1 MDSYRPESDKD
12 PVETREWIDSLK
24 SVVDHEGRERARFL
38 LERTLEDG
46 RRQGV
51 APVLPL
57 NTDYVNTVRLE
68 DQPEFPGD
76 EALERKIRRIIRWNA
91 AAMVHRANKKYD
103 GLGGHISTYASSAT
117 LYEIGFNHF
126 FRGKDGDGLGDQV
139 YYQGHASPGMYS
151 RSFLEG
157 RIDEDHM
164 QHFRRETARGH
175 GLSSYPHP
183 RLMPD
188 YWEFPTVSMGL
199 GPIGAIYQ
207 ARFNRYMENRGLA
220 DTSKSHVWCFVG
232 DGETDEP
239 ETLGALRIAAGEK
252 LDNLTFIVNCNL
264 QRLDGPVRGNGKI
277 IQDLE
282 AVFRGSGWD
291 VTKVI
296 WGDNW
301 DELFARDKEGVL
313 RDHLNAVVDGEWQRL
328 TTASGET
335 VRKAFF
341 ARDPRMLELVSH
353 LSDDQVGALRRGGHS
368 NRKVYAGYKRAL
380 ESKGRPSVILAHTVK
395 GWRLGESF
403 EGSNVTHSKKKMQA
417 AELKAFR
424 DVLELPISDDK
435 LEEFPFYHPGANS
448 PEVQYLTERRRTLG
462 GPLPKRR
469 TSVDVQLETP
479 KAELFGEF
487 YQGMAKGEAS
497 TTMVFSR
504 MLAKLLRDK
513 KIGKRVVPI
522 VPDEART
529 FGMDALF
536 GQVGI
541 YAAHGQLYEPIDK
554 GKLLYYRES
563 KDGQVLEE
571 GITEAGSMASFTAAA
586 TSYSVLGQPM
596 IPFYIFYS
604 MFGFQRTGD
613 QLWAAGDS
621 MARGFVLGAT
631 AGRTTLNGEG
641 LQHEDGHS
649 HMAAMSVPNV
659 VAYDVAYAFELAAVI
674 EDGLSRMYEKNE
686 NIYYYIT
693 LQNEDYPMPPMPEGA
708 REGVLKGIYKFKSA
722 EKKLKNHVQLFGS
735 GSIMTQVLRA
745 QALLAEKF
753 DISADI
759 WGVTSYQQLR
769 NDGMSCERFNRLNP
783 EAEPRVPYLTQVLSG
798 VDGPFIAASDYIKA
812 TADVVARFIPGRFVP
827 LGTDG
832 FGMSDTREALRRHFE
847 VDAENIV
854 IGALDGLRQDGKL
867 TAKDVASA
875 LKQLGVDSGKV
886 EPMRV

>member
-1 MDSYRPESDKD
+1 MDSYRPESDRD

-38 LERTLEDG
+38 LERTIEDG

-57 NTDYVNTVRLE
+57 NTDYVNTVRVE
-68 DQPEFPGD
+68 EQPEFPGD
-76 EALERKIRRIIRWNA
+76 EYLESRIRRIIRWNA
-91 AAMVHRANKKYD
+91 AVMVNRANKKYD
-103 GLGGHISTYASSAT
+103 GIGGHISTYASSAT

-126 FRGKDGDGLGDQV
+126 FRGKDGEGLGDQV
-139 YYQGHASPGMYS
+139 YFQGHASPGMYS

-157 RIDEDHM
+157 RFTVDHM
-164 QHFRRETARGH
+164 EHFRRETERGK

-183 RLMPD
+183 RLMND

-252 LDNLTFIVNCNL
+252 LDNLTFVVNCNL

-282 AVFRGSGWD
+282 AVFRGSGWE
-291 VTKVI
+291 VVKVI

-301 DELFARDKEGVL
+301 DEIFARDTEGVL
-313 RDHLNAVVDGEWQRL
+313 RDHLNTIVDGEWQRL

-353 LSDDQVGALRRGGHS
+353 LTDDQVGKLRRGGHS
-368 NRKVYAGYKRAL
+368 SHKVYAGYKRAL
-380 ESKGRPSVILAHTVK
+380 ETKGRPTVVLAHTVK
-395 GWRLGESF
+395 GWMLGESF
-403 EGSNVTHSKKKMQA
+403 EGSNVTHSKKKMQSS
-417 AELKAFR
+417 ELKAFR
-424 DVLELPISDDK
+424 DILELPISDDK
-435 LEEFPFYHPGANS
+435 IDESPFFHPGMNS
-448 PEVQYLTERRRTLG
+448 PEVEYLLERRRVLG

-469 TSVDVQLETP
+469 TSVNVKLEAP
-479 KAELFGEF
+479 KPELFAEF

-513 KIGKRVVPI
+513 TIGKRVVPI

-659 VAYDVAYAFELAAVI
+659 IAYDVSFAFELAAVI
-674 EDGLSRMYEKNE
+674 EDGLLRMFEKNE

-708 REGVLKGIYKFKSA
+708 REGVLRGIYKFKSA
-722 EKKLKNHVQLFGS
+722 EKKLKHHVQLFGS
-735 GSIMTQVLRA
+735 GSIMMQVLRA

-753 DISADI
+753 DISADV

-769 NDGMSCERFNRLNP
+769 NDAMSCERHNRLNP
-783 EAEPRVPYLTQVLSG
+783 EAEPQVPYLTRALSG
-798 VDGPFIAASDYIKA
+798 VEGPFIAASDYIKA

-847 VDAENIV
+847 VDAESVV
-854 IGALDGLRQDGKL
+854 IGALDALRQDGKL
-867 TAKDVASA
+867 SGKDVAAAITA
-875 LKQLGVDSGKV
+875 LGIDRGKV
-886 EPMRV
+886 EPMKV

>member
-1 MDSYRPESDKD
+1 VDSYRPESDRD

-24 SVVDHEGRERARFL
+24 SVVEHEGRERARFL
-38 LERTLEDG
+38 LERTIEDA

-57 NTDYVNTVRLE
+57 NTDYVNTVRVDE
-68 DQPEFPGD
+68 QPEFPGD
-76 EALERKIRRIIRWNA
+76 KELESRISRIIRWNA
-91 AAMVHRANKKYD
+91 AVMVNRANKKYD
-103 GLGGHISTYASSAT
+103 GIGGHISTYASSAT

-126 FRGKDGDGLGDQV
+126 FRGKDGEGLGDQV
-139 YYQGHASPGMYS
+139 YFQGHASPGMYS

-157 RIDEDHM
+157 RFSVDHM
-164 QHFRRETARGH
+164 EHFRRETERGR

-183 RLMPD
+183 RLMPN

-252 LDNLTFIVNCNL
+252 LDNLTFVVNCNL

-291 VTKVI
+291 VIKVI

-301 DELFARDKEGVL
+301 DEIFARDSEGVL
-313 RDHLNAVVDGEWQRL
+313 RDHLNTIVDGEWQRL

-353 LSDDQVGALRRGGHS
+353 LSDEQVGALRRGGHS
-368 NRKVYAGYKRAL
+368 SDKVYAGFKRAL
-380 ESKGRPSVILAHTVK
+380 EVKGRPTAILAHTVK
-395 GWRLGESF
+395 GYMLGESF
-403 EGSNVTHSKKKMQA
+403 EGSNVTHSKKKLQS

-424 DVLELPISDDK
+424 DILELPITDDK
-435 LEEFPFYHPGANS
+435 IDESPFYHPGMDS
-448 PEVQYLTERRRTLG
+448 PEVKYLLERRRVLG

-469 TSVDVQLETP
+469 TTVDVQLEAP
-479 KAELFGEF
+479 KPELFAEF

-513 KIGKRVVPI
+513 TIGKRVVPI

-571 GITEAGSMASFTAAA
+571 GITEAGSMASFISAA

-659 VAYDVAYAFELAAVI
+659 VAYDVSFAFELAAVI
-674 EDGLSRMYEKNE
+674 EDGLSRMFEKNE

-708 REGVLKGIYKFKSA
+708 RDGVLRGIYKFKNA
-722 EKKLKNHVQLFGS
+722 EKRLKHHVQLFGS
-735 GSIMTQVLRA
+735 GSIMMQVLRA
-745 QALLAEKF
+745 QAMLAEKF
-753 DISADI
+753 DISADV

-769 NDGMSCERFNRLNP
+769 NDGMSCERHNRLNP

-798 VDGPFIAASDYIKA
+798 VEGPFIAASDYIKA

-847 VDAENIV
+847 VDAESIV

-867 TAKDVASA
+867 SGKDVAIA
-875 LKQLGVDSGKV
+875 IQQLGIDSGKI
-886 EPMRV
+886 EPMKV

>member
-1 MDSYRPESDKD
+1 MDSFRPESDRD
-12 PVETREWIDSLK
+12 PQETLEWVESLE
-24 SVVDHEGRERARFL
+24 SVIHHEGGERARFL
-38 LERTLEDG
+38 LQRVIESG
-46 RRQGV
+46 RRNGV
-51 APVLPL
+51 EPVLPL
-57 NTDYVNTVRLE
+57 TTDYVNTIPV
-68 DQPEFPGD
+68 DQQPEFPGD
-76 EALERKIRRIIRWNA
+76 EEIEERISRIIRWNA
-91 AAMVHRANKKYD
+91 AMMVHLANKKYD
-103 GLGGHISTYASSAT
+103 GVGGHISTYASSAT
-117 LYEIGFNHF
+117 LYEVGFNHF
-126 FRGKDGDGLGDQV
+126 FRGKGGQGAGDQI

-157 RIDEDHM
+157 RLSVEHLKR
-164 QHFRRETARGH
+164 FRREAERGK

-207 ARFNRYMENRGLA
+207 ARFNRYLQNRGIA
-220 DTSKSHVWCFVG
+220 DTSQSRVWCYVG
-232 DGETDEP
+232 DGETDEV
-239 ETLGALRIAAGEK
+239 ETLGALSIAAREK
-252 LDNLTFIVNCNL
+252 LDNLTFVVNCNL

-282 AVFRGSGWD
+282 GVFRGSGWN
-291 VTKVI
+291 VIKVI

-301 DELFARDKEGVL
+301 DDVFARDHEGVL
-313 RDHLNAVVDGEWQRL
+313 RGYLNNIVDGEWQRL

-335 VRKAFF
+335 VRNAFF
-341 ARDPRMLELVSH
+341 ARDPRMLETVAH
-353 LSDDQVGALRRGGHS
+353 LSDEQVGKLRRGGHS
-368 NRKVYAGYKRAL
+368 SKKVYAAYKRAL
-380 ESKGRPSVILAHTVK
+380 EQSGRPTVILAHTVK
-395 GWRLGESF
+395 GWMLGEAF
-403 EGSNVTHSKKKMQA
+403 EGSNGTHQKKKML
-417 AELKAFR
+417 ENEVKAFR
-424 DVLELPISDDK
+424 DMCEMPVNDADLDEN
-435 LEEFPFYHPGANS
+435 PFYHPGKDS
-448 PEVQYLTERRRTLG
+448 PEVKYLDERRQALG
-462 GPLPKRR
+462 GPIPSRR
-469 TSVDVQLETP
+469 TSTQVKLELP
-479 KAELFGEF
+479 KPELYAEFF
-487 YQGMAKGEAS
+487 QGMAKGEAS

-504 MLAKLLRDK
+504 LLARLLRDK
-513 KIGKRVVPI
+513 GIGKRVVPI

-541 YAAHGQLYEPIDK
+541 YASQGQLYEPIDK

-563 KDGQVLEE
+563 QDGQVLEE

-586 TSYSVLGQPM
+586 TSYAILGEPM

-649 HMAAMSVPNV
+649 HVAAMSVPNV
-659 VAYDVAYAFELAAVI
+659 VAYDVAYAFELAAII
-674 EDGLSRMYEKNE
+674 EDGMRRMYADGE

-708 REGVLKGIYKFKSA
+708 KTGILRGIYRFNRA
-722 EKKLKNHVQLFGS
+722 EKKLKQHVQLFGS
-735 GSIMTQVLRA
+735 SSIMLQVLRA
-745 QALLAEKF
+745 QKILAERF
-753 DISADI
+753 NVSSDV

-769 NDGMSCERFNRLNP
+769 NDALSCERHNRLYP
-783 EAEPRVPYLTQVLSG
+783 EEPARTPYLSETLKG
-798 VDGPFIAASDYIKA
+798 VEGPFIAASDYIKA

-832 FGMSDTREALRRHFE
+832 FGMSDTRDALRRHFE
-847 VDAENIV
+847 VDAENI
-854 IGALDGLRQDGKL
+854 ALAAIDGLRQDGKL
-867 TAKDVASA
+867 GAKDVARA
-875 LKQLGVDSGKV
+875 LTELGIDAGKV
-886 EPMRV
+886 EAMKV

>member
-1 MDSYRPESDKD
+1 MDSYRPESDTD
-12 PVETREWIDSLK
+12 PVETREWIDSLR
-24 SVVDHEGRERARFL
+24 SVVDHEGQERARFL
-38 LERTLEDG
+38 LERTIEDG

-57 NTDYVNTVRLE
+57 NTDYVNTVRVE

-76 EALERKIRRIIRWNA
+76 EALERRIRRIIRWNA

-157 RIDEDHM
+157 RITVDHM
-164 QHFRRETARGH
+164 DHFRRETERGR

-301 DELFARDKEGVL
+301 DELFARDHEGVL
-313 RDHLNAVVDGEWQRL
+313 REHLNAVVDGEWQRL

-341 ARDPRMLELVSH
+341 ARDPRMLEIVSH

-395 GWRLGESF
+395 GWRLGE
-403 EGSNVTHSKKKMQA
+403 
-417 AELKAFR
+417 
-424 DVLELPISDDK
+424 
-435 LEEFPFYHPGANS
+435 
-448 PEVQYLTERRRTLG
+448 
-462 GPLPKRR
+462 
-469 TSVDVQLETP
+469 
-479 KAELFGEF
+479 
-487 YQGMAKGEAS
+487 
-497 TTMVFSR
+497 
-504 MLAKLLRDK
+504 
-513 KIGKRVVPI
+513 
-522 VPDEART
+522 
-529 FGMDALF
+529 
-536 GQVGI
+536 
-541 YAAHGQLYEPIDK
+541 
-554 GKLLYYRES
+554 
-563 KDGQVLEE
+563 
-571 GITEAGSMASFTAAA
+571 
-586 TSYSVLGQPM
+586 
-596 IPFYIFYS
+596 
-604 MFGFQRTGD
+604 
-613 QLWAAGDS
+613 
-621 MARGFVLGAT
+621 
-631 AGRTTLNGEG
+631 
-641 LQHEDGHS
+641 
-649 HMAAMSVPNV
+649 
-659 VAYDVAYAFELAAVI
+659 
-674 EDGLSRMYEKNE
+674 
-686 NIYYYIT
+686 
-693 LQNEDYPMPPMPEGA
+693 
-708 REGVLKGIYKFKSA
+708 
-722 EKKLKNHVQLFGS
+722 
-735 GSIMTQVLRA
+735 
-745 QALLAEKF
+745 
-753 DISADI
+753 
-759 WGVTSYQQLR
+759 
-769 NDGMSCERFNRLNP
+769 
-783 EAEPRVPYLTQVLSG
+783 
-798 VDGPFIAASDYIKA
+798 
-812 TADVVARFIPGRFVP
+812 
-827 LGTDG
+827 
-832 FGMSDTREALRRHFE
+832 
-847 VDAENIV
+847 
-854 IGALDGLRQDGKL
+854 
-867 TAKDVASA
+867 
-875 LKQLGVDSGKV
+875 
-886 EPMRV
+886 

>member
-1 MDSYRPESDKD
+1 
-12 PVETREWIDSLK
+12 
-24 SVVDHEGRERARFL
+24 
-38 LERTLEDG
+38 
-46 RRQGV
+46 
-51 APVLPL
+51 
-57 NTDYVNTVRLE
+57 
-68 DQPEFPGD
+68 
-76 EALERKIRRIIRWNA
+76 
-91 AAMVHRANKKYD
+91 
-103 GLGGHISTYASSAT
+103 
-117 LYEIGFNHF
+117 
-126 FRGKDGDGLGDQV
+126 
-139 YYQGHASPGMYS
+139 
-151 RSFLEG
+151 
-157 RIDEDHM
+157 
-164 QHFRRETARGH
+164 
-175 GLSSYPHP
+175 
-183 RLMPD
+183 
-188 YWEFPTVSMGL
+188 
-199 GPIGAIYQ
+199 
-207 ARFNRYMENRGLA
+207 
-220 DTSKSHVWCFVG
+220 
-232 DGETDEP
+232 
-239 ETLGALRIAAGEK
+239 
-252 LDNLTFIVNCNL
+252 LTFVVNCNL

-291 VTKVI
+291 VIKVI

-301 DELFARDKEGVL
+301 DEIFARDSEGVL
-313 RDHLNAVVDGEWQRL
+313 RDHLNTIVDGEWQRL

-353 LSDDQVGALRRGGHS
+353 LSDEQVGALRRGGHS
-368 NRKVYAGYKRAL
+368 SDKVYAGYKRAL
-380 ESKGRPSVILAHTVK
+380 EINGRPTAILAHTVK
-395 GWRLGESF
+395 GYMLGESF
-403 EGSNVTHSKKKMQA
+403 EGSNVTHSKKKLQS

-424 DVLELPISDDK
+424 DVLELPITDDK
-435 LEEFPFYHPGANS
+435 IDESPFYHPGLDS
-448 PEVQYLTERRRTLG
+448 PDVKYLLERRRLLG

-469 TSVDVQLETP
+469 TTVDVQLEAP
-479 KAELFGEF
+479 KPELFAEF

-513 KIGKRVVPI
+513 TIGKRVVPI

-571 GITEAGSMASFTAAA
+571 GITEAGSMASFISAA

-659 VAYDVAYAFELAAVI
+659 VAYDVSFAFELAAVI
-674 EDGLSRMYEKNE
+674 EDGLSRMFEKNE

-708 REGVLKGIYKFKSA
+708 RDGVLRGIYKFKNA
-722 EKKLKNHVQLFGS
+722 EKRLKHHVQLFGS
-735 GSIMTQVLRA
+735 GSIMMQVLRA
-745 QALLAEKF
+745 QAMLAEKF
-753 DISADI
+753 DISADV

-769 NDGMSCERFNRLNP
+769 NDGMSCERYNRLNP

-798 VDGPFIAASDYIKA
+798 VEGPFIAASDYIKA

-847 VDAENIV
+847 VDAESIV

-867 TAKDVASA
+867 SGKEVAVA
-875 LKQLGVDSGKV
+875 IQQLGIDSGKI
-886 EPMRV
+886 EPMKV

>member
-1 MDSYRPESDKD
+1 SYRPESDRD

-24 SVVDHEGRERARFL
+24 SVIDHEGRERARFL

-46 RRQGV
+46 RREGV
-51 APVLPL
+51 SPILPL
-57 NTDYVNTVRLE
+57 TTDYVNTIRVE
-68 DQPEFPGD
+68 EQPEFPGD
-76 EALERKIRRIIRWNA
+76 LQLEDRISRIIRWNA
-91 AAMVHRANKKYD
+91 AAMVNRANKKFD

-117 LYEIGFNHF
+117 LYEVGFNHF
-126 FRGKDGDGLGDQV
+126 FRGKEGDGPGDQV
-139 YYQGHASPGMYS
+139 YFQGHASPGMYS

-157 RIDEDHM
+157 RLSEEHL
-164 QHFRRETARGH
+164 HRFRREAERGK

-207 ARFNRYMENRGLA
+207 ARFNRYMENRGIA
-220 DTSKSHVWCFVG
+220 DTSKSHVWCYVG
-232 DGETDEP
+232 DGETDEV

-252 LDNLTFIVNCNL
+252 LDNLTFVVNCNL
-264 QRLDGPVRGNGKI
+264 QRLDGPVRGNSKI

-282 AVFRGSGWD
+282 AVFRGSGWE
-291 VTKVI
+291 VIKVI

-301 DELFARDKEGVL
+301 DEIFARDSDGVL
-313 RDHLNAVVDGEWQRL
+313 RDHLNTIVDGEWQRL
-328 TTASGET
+328 TTATGET

-368 NRKVYAGYKRAL
+368 SKKVFAAYQRAL
-380 ESKGRPSVILAHTVK
+380 ETKGRPTVILAHTVK
-395 GWRLGESF
+395 GWMLGEGF
-403 EGSNVTHSKKKMQA
+403 EGSNVTHQKKKMQTS
-417 AELKAFR
+417 EVKAFR
-424 DVLELPISDDK
+424 DLLELPIPDDK
-435 LEEFPFYHPGANS
+435 VEESPLYHPGPDS
-448 PEVQYLTERRRTLG
+448 PEVKYMLERRRALG
-462 GPLPKRR
+462 GSIPKRR
-469 TSVDVQLETP
+469 NTVDVKLDLP
-479 KAELFGEF
+479 KAELFAEF

-504 MLAKLLRDK
+504 MLAKLIRDK
-513 KIGKRVVPI
+513 NVGKRVVPI

-541 YAAHGQLYEPIDK
+541 YAANGQLYEPIDK

-649 HMAAMSVPNV
+649 HAIAMTVPNV
-659 VAYDVAYAFELAAVI
+659 RAYDVSYAFELAAII
-674 EDGLSRMYEKNE
+674 EDGLDRMYAKNE

-693 LQNEDYPMPPMPEGA
+693 LQNEDYAMPAMPEGA
-708 REGVLKGIYKFKSA
+708 RDGVLRGIYKFKNA
-722 EKKLKNHVQLFGS
+722 EKRLKNHVQLFGS
-735 GSIMTQVLRA
+735 GSIMLQVLRA
-745 QALLAEKF
+745 QQLLAEKF
-753 DISADI
+753 DVSADV

-769 NDGMSCERFNRLNP
+769 NDAMSCERFNRLNP
-783 EAEPRVPYLTQVLSG
+783 EAEQQVPYITQALKG
-798 VDGPFIAASDYIKA
+798 VDGPFVAASDYIKA
-812 TADVVARFIPGRFVP
+812 TADAVARFIPGRFVP

-847 VDAENIV
+847 VDAESV
-854 IGALDGLRQDGKL
+854 VLGALDGLRLEGKL
-867 TAKDVASA
+867 
-875 LKQLGVDSGKV
+875 SGKEV
-886 EPMRV
+886 AAAIAALDVKRDKPEPMKI